1 MANGRLIR
9 FGLYEAKVESGELF
23 KNGQKLRL
31 QEQPFQVLVA
41 LLERPGEVVT
51 REELQ
56 QRVWPSDTFVDFEH
70 SLNTA
75 VLKVRDALGDTA
87 GNPRFVETLPRRGY
101 RFIAPVQVVG
111 ETAAVDPAADKIAMP
126 VTETSVPTVSPTGAV
141 ADEERDEELPR
152 ASRPVS
158 RWLFGALQL
167 MYLIFYV
174 TALWRLQEIED
185 IRALQVGVS
194 GGVLITIILVT
205 GAVGIVLR
213 LYTLSATVFDYPRTG
228 INFQRMFLWVLL
240 LDVIWAM
247 SPLLMTHILGLGLAF
262 GACAALVYSPF
273 AQRTLAWMAW
283 GKQKSVNSD

>member
-75 VLKVRDALGDTA
+75 INKVRDALGDTA

-101 RFIAPVQVVG
+101 RFIAPVQVVS
-111 ETAAVDPAADKIAMP
+111 EMAPTDAEAEKIATP
-126 VTETSVPTVSPTGAV
+126 VVETSVPAITPTGAV
-141 ADEERDEELPR
+141 AGHADLPR
-152 ASRPVS
+152 ASRGVS
-158 RWLFGALQL
+158 RFLFGALQV
-167 MYLIFYV
+167 MYLVFYV
-174 TALWRLQEIED
+174 SALWRLDEIEHV
-185 IRALQVGVS
+185 RAQQVGVR
-194 GGVLITIILVT
+194 G
-205 GAVGIVLR
+205 
-213 LYTLSATVFDYPRTG
+213 
-228 INFQRMFLWVLL
+228 
-240 LDVIWAM
+240 
-247 SPLLMTHILGLGLAF
+247 
-262 GACAALVYSPF
+262 
-273 AQRTLAWMAW
+273 
-283 GKQKSVNSD
+283 